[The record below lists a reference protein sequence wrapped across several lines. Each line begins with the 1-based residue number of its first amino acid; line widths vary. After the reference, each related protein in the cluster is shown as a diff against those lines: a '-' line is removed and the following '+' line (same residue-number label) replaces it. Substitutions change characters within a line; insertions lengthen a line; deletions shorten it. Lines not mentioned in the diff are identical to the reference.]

1 MDSGFYAACSGL
13 VARMQALEVL
23 AHDLANV
30 GTPGYKT
37 RHQFFAAFENSLR
50 ATPDPLNQAVNRFG
64 ILGGA
69 YVDLREGSLEPT
81 GNPLDVA
88 VEGPG
93 FFVVQT
99 PAGVRYTRN
108 GTFRLN
114 ARRVLVTAEG
124 DPVLGA
130 AGPLVV
136 PQGKVDIS
144 SDGTVSVNG
153 AQVGRLQLVEF
164 PAATALVPEGSTYFT
179 DPAGSA
185 RTARSSTVRPG
196 AVEDY
201 NMNPVA
207 GTVELVAVQ
216 RTAQML
222 ERALAIFNNDLNRTA
237 EQIGRV

>member
-30 GTPGYKT
+30 GTPGYKA
-37 RHQFFAAFENSLR
+37 RHQFFAAFENSL
-50 ATPDPLNQAVNRFG
+50 AALSDPLNQAMNRFG

-69 YVDLREGSLEPT
+69 YVDFREGSLEPT

-88 VEGPG
+88 IEGPG

-99 PAGVRYTRN
+99 AAGVRYTRN
-108 GTFRLN
+108 GALRLN

-124 DPVLGA
+124 DPVLGT
-130 AGPLVV
+130 AGPLIV
-136 PQGKVDIS
+136 PEGKLDIS
-144 SDGTVSVNG
+144 GDGTVSVNG
-153 AQVGRLQLVEF
+153 AQIGRLQVVEF
-164 PAATALVPEGSTYFT
+164 PAATALVPEGNTYFAAPT
-179 DPAGSA
+179 GSA
-185 RTARSSTVRPG
+185 RPARTSTLRPG
-196 AVEDY
+196 TVEDS
-201 NMNPVA
+201 NMNPVL
-207 GTVELVAVQ
+207 GTVELVAAQ

-222 ERALAIFNNDLNRTA
+222 ERALGIFNNDLNRTA